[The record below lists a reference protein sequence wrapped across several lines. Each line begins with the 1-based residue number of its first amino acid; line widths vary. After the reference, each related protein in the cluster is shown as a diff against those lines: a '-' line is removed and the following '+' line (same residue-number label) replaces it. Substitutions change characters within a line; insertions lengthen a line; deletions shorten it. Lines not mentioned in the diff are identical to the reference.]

1 MSLEQ
6 AILDNTA
13 AVRELIARLSALPAP
28 AAASA
33 LPPAMPDAP
42 KGSPKAPAQTKAYQ
56 EGAAKTA
63 ADAAKA
69 PAAEPKPDAQLAG
82 GKTAGQA
89 AEALSGHAN
98 EPATLVTYDQAK
110 AKVLEVAK
118 VKGRQVASD
127 VLARVGATRLPE
139 VKPAMFGQ
147 VVELCDRAL
156 AGEDIAAGMEA

>member
-13 AVRELIARLSALPAP
+13 AVRELIARLSTLPAT
-28 AAASA
+28 AATSA

-42 KGSPKAPAQTKAYQ
+42 KGSPKALADTKAYQ

-63 ADAAKA
+63 AAAKT
-69 PAAEPKPDAQLAG
+69 PPAEPKSNGEIAS
-82 GKTAGQA
+82 GKTAAQA
-89 AEALSGHAN
+89 AEALAGHAN

-110 AKVLEVAK
+110 TKILEVAK

-156 AGEDIAAGMEA
+156 AGEDIAASMEA